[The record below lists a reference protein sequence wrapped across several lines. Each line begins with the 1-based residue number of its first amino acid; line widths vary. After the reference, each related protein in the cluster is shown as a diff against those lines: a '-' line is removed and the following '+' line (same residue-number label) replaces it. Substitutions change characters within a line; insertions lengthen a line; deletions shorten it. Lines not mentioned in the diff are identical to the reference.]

1 MLCGN
6 LSSHWICH
14 QQCCKRRL
22 RKGFIINL
30 YNVSRWARVKMY
42 FFSLHLSFQFIC
54 TKSYLVY
61 KLIYNAHNL
70 DYAFSQCFII
80 TVLTAKLMNWTH
92 CITLPI
98 NTDEMQNV
106 LLEMSLFQSLKS
118 TYSSHKPPPFHVS
131 LKNKNCITKLVLV
144 YLEIFYCCTILHF
157 LRIHMDWSC

>member
-42 FFSLHLSFQFIC
+42 FFFLSIFH
-54 TKSYLVY
+54 SNLYLQNHIWY
-61 KLIYNAHNL
+61 INWYTMHINL

-118 TYSSHKPPPFHVS
+118 TYSSHKPPPPP
-131 LKNKNCITKLVLV
+131 LM
-144 YLEIFYCCTILHF
+144 F
-157 LRIHMDWSC
+157 LWKIKTA